1 MRRFCFLSA
10 AAMATALMGHAGE
23 LPDFSDFDVDADG
36 VISQAEFVAYKT
48 TEGRLSDA
56 DAMAKFIRFDLN
68 GDGELTKPEMSKA
81 VEAWR
86 SQAEPSDVEDTSEA
100 E

>member
-1 MRRFCFLSA
+1 MRRYCFLSA

-23 LPDFSDFDVDADG
+23 LPDFSDFDADAAG

-48 TEGRLSDA
+48 TEGRLSEA
-56 DAMAKFIRFDLN
+56 DALAKFIRFDLN
-68 GDGELTKPEMSKA
+68 SDGELTQPELSKA
-81 VEAWR
+81 SEAWR
-86 SQAEPSDVEDTSEA
+86 SSETLSDFEDASEA